1 MELTFTSGIR
11 IHHIRTEFTESC
23 QFKRNYVHFPEQ
35 MVNQLHQLDLFVDEE
50 LAVMYQKLK
59 GRRKTQILS
68 NAAYSMRMRKVTKS
82 VEKIK

>member
-50 LAVMYQKLK
+50 LAVMY
-59 GRRKTQILS
+59 
-68 NAAYSMRMRKVTKS
+68 
-82 VEKIK
+82 